1 MRIQATPS
9 TAAPRAHTQPL
20 PQTALDA
27 EEASSGCGW
36 FDSSYELSQGLVVTE
51 DTDTCLLQ
59 LWAQALQISR
69 ACH

>member
-9 TAAPRAHTQPL
+9 TAAPRKPQPA
-20 PQTALDA
+20 PDS
-27 EEASSGCGW
+27 EEANRGCGW

-59 LWAQALQISR
+59 LWAQALQMGR
-69 ACH
+69 VCH

>member
-9 TAAPRAHTQPL
+9 TAAPRAHTQ

-69 ACH
+69 VCH

>member
-1 MRIQATPS
+1 MHSQSQSRP
-9 TAAPRAHTQPL
+9 APNRQSPMQP
-20 PQTALDA
+20 DA
-27 EEASSGCGW
+27 PDSESASRGCGW

-69 ACH
+69 VCH